1 MRTFNPANDTA
12 PLTHTHTRLV
22 NVAVVERK
30 RMPYSE
36 SGNRGSVFDDAEVSF
51 LNKFLKKNTVF
62 EGSLRLKISRN
73 CKLSDKIVRCPKYE
87 EKI

>member
-1 MRTFNPANDTA
+1 LLSGVRTFNPANDTA

-51 LNKFLKKNTVF
+51 LNKFF
-62 EGSLRLKISRN
+62 
-73 CKLSDKIVRCPKYE
+73 
-87 EKI
+87 

>member
-1 MRTFNPANDTA
+1 MRTFNPAIDTA

-51 LNKFLKKNTVF
+51 LNYFFIIKKI
-62 EGSLRLKISRN
+62 LRLKALSGSKFHTIVS
-73 CKLSDKIVRCPKYE
+73 CLTKL
-87 EKI
+87 